1 MSCLCQPPHIPHNGL
16 RIVKQARSLVASAS
30 RYTNV
35 QSSHLMFS
43 GLNAGETPL
52 LTTLCQG
59 SADFA
64 EIRHGCG
71 G

>member
-1 MSCLCQPPHIPHNGL
+1 ME
-16 RIVKQARSLVASAS
+16 KEARSQAVSAS
-30 RYTNV
+30 GCLDGR
-35 QSSHLMFS
+35 SMHLMFS